1 MSFLQRLFGKRRFNI
16 NCGGVNIVG
25 DNNVVIGNNHVINRH
40 TKRVKGNG
48 KMKDLE
54 FDNIRDFR
62 EIELNLPAKLYYT
75 VDDKPYLK
83 MTIDENL
90 IGAIECKAQ
99 GDTAVFQLTHDWENA
114 SIEPTEITIVLATK
128 DINKVV
134 VNGSGEVHMG
144 YITPDHIK
152 TFVNGSGSVD
162 FLYIGTKSVVLS
174 ISGSG
179 NINVK
184 DGNITN
190 MIATVGGSGSID
202 SQANCKK
209 TRAEIFGSGCI
220 SVTCSDS
227 LFYDIA
233 GSGHVLFRGDCSYD
247 GNIFGSGLVRRL

>member
-16 NCGGVNIVG
+16 KCGGVNIVG

-54 FDNIRDFR
+54 FNDIPDFR

-90 IGAIECKAQ
+90 IGAIECKA
-99 GDTAVFQLTHDWENA
+99 
-114 SIEPTEITIVLATK
+114 PIVLSTK
-128 DINKVV
+128 DIDKVV
-134 VNGSGEVHMG
+134 VNGSGEVYMG
-144 YITPDHIK
+144 YMTPDRIK

-162 FLYIGTKSVVLS
+162 FQYIGTKSVVLS

-190 MIATVGGSGSID
+190 MIATVGGSGAID

-233 GSGHVLFRGDCSYD
+233 GSGQVLFRGDCSYD
-247 GNIFGSGLVRRL
+247 GNIFGSGLVGRL